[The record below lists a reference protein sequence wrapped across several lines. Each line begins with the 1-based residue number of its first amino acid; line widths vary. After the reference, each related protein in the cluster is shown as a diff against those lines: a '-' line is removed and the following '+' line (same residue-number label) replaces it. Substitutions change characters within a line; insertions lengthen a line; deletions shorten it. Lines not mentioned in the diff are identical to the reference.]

1 MTENRRPLASRET
14 HWARSLTRWLA
25 ATSITPNQ
33 ISMVSMLMAA
43 LAGVAFYL
51 AGGADGVLRVVMLI
65 LAALFC
71 QLRLLC
77 NLLDGMVAIEAGKS
91 AADGPF
97 WNEFPDRVSDILIVV
112 GLGYGVGH
120 STLGWAAASFC
131 VLTAYVR
138 ELGRASGAPADFSR
152 PNGQAAPHGADYG
165 RRIGIL
171 LRPALEWPGS
181 RAGRSALGR
190 RAGRSGYRPSPLR
203 ESRQIFARARA
214 VNSIRSRPP
223 LVRPLTFRA

>member
-51 AGGADGVLRVVMLI
+51 AGGADGVLRVVLLV

-97 WNEFPDRVSDILIVV
+97 WNEFPDRISDILIVV

-138 ELGRASGAPADFSR
+138 ELGRASGAPADFSGPMAKPHR
-152 PNGQAAPHGADYG
+152 MALITAAALVSCFDPLWNGQDRVLVAALWVVALGAAVTV
-165 RRIGIL
+165 
-171 LRPALEWPGS
+171 LR
-181 RAGRSALGR
+181 RSA
-190 RAGRSGYRPSPLR
+190 
-203 ESRQIFARARA
+203 
-214 VNSIRSRPP
+214 N
-223 LVRPLTFRA
+223 LVRYLRVHER

>member
-51 AGGADGVLRVVMLI
+51 AGSADGVLRVVMLI

-91 AADGPF
+91 AGDGPF

-138 ELGRASGAPADFSR
+138 ELGRASGAPADFSGPMAKPHR
-152 PNGQAAPHGADYG
+152 MALITAAALVSCFDPLWNGQDRVLVAALWVVALGAAVTV
-165 RRIGIL
+165 
-171 LRPALEWPGS
+171 LR
-181 RAGRSALGR
+181 RSA
-190 RAGRSGYRPSPLR
+190 
-203 ESRQIFARARA
+203 
-214 VNSIRSRPP
+214 N
-223 LVRPLTFRA
+223 LVRYLRVHER

>member
-51 AGGADGVLRVVMLI
+51 AGSADGVLRVVLLI

-91 AADGPF
+91 AGDGPF

-138 ELGRASGAPADFSR
+138 ELGRASGAPADFSGPMAKPHR
-152 PNGQAAPHGADYG
+152 MALITAAALVSCFDPLWNGQDRVLVATLWVVALGAAVTV
-165 RRIGIL
+165 
-171 LRPALEWPGS
+171 LR
-181 RAGRSALGR
+181 RSA
-190 RAGRSGYRPSPLR
+190 
-203 ESRQIFARARA
+203 
-214 VNSIRSRPP
+214 N
-223 LVRPLTFRA
+223 LVRYLRVHER

>member
-51 AGGADGVLRVVMLI
+51 AGGADGVLRVVLLV

-71 QLRLLC
+71 KLRLLC
-77 NLLDGMVAIEAGKS
+77 NLLDGMLAIEAGKS

-138 ELGRASGAPADFSR
+138 ELGRASGAPADFSGPMAKPHR
-152 PNGQAAPHGADYG
+152 MALITAAALVSCFDPLWNGQDRVLAAALWVVALGAAVTV
-165 RRIGIL
+165 
-171 LRPALEWPGS
+171 LR
-181 RAGRSALGR
+181 RSANLV
-190 RAGRSGYRPSPLR
+190 SYLR
-203 ESRQIFARARA
+203 
-214 VNSIRSRPP
+214 
-223 LVRPLTFRA
+223 VRER

>member
-51 AGGADGVLRVVMLI
+51 AGGADGVLRVVLLV

-77 NLLDGMVAIEAGKS
+77 NLLDGMLAIEAGKS

-138 ELGRASGAPADFSR
+138 ELGRASGAPADFSGPMAKPHR
-152 PNGQAAPHGADYG
+152 MALITAAALVSCFDPLWNGQDRVLVAALWVVALGAAVTV
-165 RRIGIL
+165 
-171 LRPALEWPGS
+171 LR
-181 RAGRSALGR
+181 RSA
-190 RAGRSGYRPSPLR
+190 
-203 ESRQIFARARA
+203 
-214 VNSIRSRPP
+214 N
-223 LVRPLTFRA
+223 LVRYLRVHER

>member
-43 LAGVAFYL
+43 LAAIAFYL
-51 AGGADGVLRVVMLI
+51 AGSADGVLRVVLLI

-91 AADGPF
+91 AGDGPF
-97 WNEFPDRVSDILIVV
+97 WNEFPDRVSDILIVL

-120 STLGWAAASFC
+120 PALGWAAASFC

-138 ELGRASGAPADFSR
+138 ELGRASGAPADFSGPMAKPHR
-152 PNGQAAPHGADYG
+152 MALITAAALVSCFDPLWNGQDRVLGATLWVVALGAAVTV
-165 RRIGIL
+165 
-171 LRPALEWPGS
+171 LR
-181 RAGRSALGR
+181 RSA
-190 RAGRSGYRPSPLR
+190 
-203 ESRQIFARARA
+203 
-214 VNSIRSRPP
+214 N
-223 LVRPLTFRA
+223 LVRYLRVHER

>member
-51 AGGADGVLRVVMLI
+51 AGSADGILRVVMLI

-91 AADGPF
+91 AGDGPF

-138 ELGRASGAPADFSR
+138 ELGRASGAPADFSGPMAKPHR
-152 PNGQAAPHGADYG
+152 MALITAAALVSCFDPLWNGQDRVLVAALWVVALGAAVTV
-165 RRIGIL
+165 
-171 LRPALEWPGS
+171 LR
-181 RAGRSALGR
+181 RSA
-190 RAGRSGYRPSPLR
+190 
-203 ESRQIFARARA
+203 
-214 VNSIRSRPP
+214 N
-223 LVRPLTFRA
+223 LVRYLRVHER